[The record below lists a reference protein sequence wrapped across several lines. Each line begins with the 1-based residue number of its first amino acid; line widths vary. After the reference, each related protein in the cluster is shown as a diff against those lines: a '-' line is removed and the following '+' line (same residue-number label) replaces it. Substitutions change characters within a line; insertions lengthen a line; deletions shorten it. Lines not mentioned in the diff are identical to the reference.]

1 MSGNNRAVIQAELK
15 GTDAVVADAK
25 KIGSAVKDVGAQG
38 GGVASSLKDV
48 GGAAQSL
55 GAKADSVR
63 ASLTPTAL
71 LGGFLGGAL
80 ATGLAKVGAYLGEA
94 SDKAKSFQER
104 TAVVARRT
112 GADVG
117 TLRDS
122 FQKNSVA
129 VLQSTDAQAD
139 FVESLQRTTYQGQGA
154 AQSLYGIGAAATV
167 SGRTLQEMV
176 PIVAALQTGLNVQGD
191 TSDELERITSLA
203 QRLKTVGGPQ
213 ALQDSIA
220 ALAPAMANVAFK
232 TDEARAKFEAFL
244 GVLSQ
249 GRKPGQA
256 QAVAAG
262 AIGMIKG
269 RANEIAYTL
278 KRQVL
283 DENGNVN
290 EDEAVKTLS
299 DLRKVGE
306 RKYKGDKRAMRR
318 AMIAEFGP
326 DLGSAIMNT
335 DYDKVNEQAQ
345 RSYGNRV
352 GMLDPKTGKIESSV
366 LAGPNTTDLQ
376 LAEYKRTAEGA
387 RAERDARGEARARDV
402 GASILRARDSVG
414 EATDTLTSQAL
425 GSPTVGQVRAAN
437 PVVNE
442 DSLATKIGRETAAA
456 LRAAP
461 LVAKMPMD
469 PNAPKGN

>member
-154 AQSLYGIGAAATV
+154 AQSLYV
-167 SGRTLQEMV
+167 
-176 PIVAALQTGLNVQGD
+176 
-191 TSDELERITSLA
+191 
-203 QRLKTVGGPQ
+203 
-213 ALQDSIA
+213 
-220 ALAPAMANVAFK
+220 
-232 TDEARAKFEAFL
+232 
-244 GVLSQ
+244 
-249 GRKPGQA
+249 
-256 QAVAAG
+256 
-262 AIGMIKG
+262 
-269 RANEIAYTL
+269 
-278 KRQVL
+278 
-283 DENGNVN
+283 
-290 EDEAVKTLS
+290 
-299 DLRKVGE
+299 
-306 RKYKGDKRAMRR
+306 
-318 AMIAEFGP
+318 
-326 DLGSAIMNT
+326 
-335 DYDKVNEQAQ
+335 
-345 RSYGNRV
+345 
-352 GMLDPKTGKIESSV
+352 
-366 LAGPNTTDLQ
+366 
-376 LAEYKRTAEGA
+376 
-387 RAERDARGEARARDV
+387 
-402 GASILRARDSVG
+402 
-414 EATDTLTSQAL
+414 
-425 GSPTVGQVRAAN
+425 
-437 PVVNE
+437 
-442 DSLATKIGRETAAA
+442 
-456 LRAAP
+456 
-461 LVAKMPMD
+461 
-469 PNAPKGN
+469 